1 VTEEVTEA
9 IEEVQATFPDQRIE
23 VRPSPDGGTVVIV
36 HGLDPGPAF
45 TGPTWLG
52 FTIPFNYP
60 GADVYP
66 HFIRPD
72 LGRRDGRPVL
82 AEGMQATTWEG
93 QPVIQLSRRSNRWRP
108 ATDTAAKKALK
119 VLQWLQNRP

>member
-9 IEEVQATFPDQRIE
+9 IEEVRGTFPAQQVE
-23 VRPSPDGGTVVIV
+23 VRPSPDGGALVIV

-60 GADVYP
+60 FSDVYP

-72 LGRRDGRPVL
+72 LGRRDGGPVL

>member
-1 VTEEVTEA
+1 MTEEVTEA
-9 IEEVQATFPDQRIE
+9 IEEVRGTFPDQRIE
-23 VRPSPDGGTVVIV
+23 VRPSPDGGAVVIV

-60 GADVYP
+60 FSDVYP

-72 LGRRDGRPVL
+72 LGRRDGRTLL

>member
-1 VTEEVTEA
+1 MTEEVTEA

-23 VRPSPDGGTVVIV
+23 VRPSPDGGAVVIV

-60 GADVYP
+60 FSDVYP

-72 LGRRDGRPVL
+72 LGRRDGRPLL

-119 VLQWLQNRP
+119 VLQWLQKRP

>member
-1 VTEEVTEA
+1 MTEEVTEA
-9 IEEVQATFPDQRIE
+9 IEEVRVTFPDQQVE
-23 VRPSPDGGTVVIV
+23 VRPSPDGGAVVIV

-45 TGPTWLG
+45 IGPTWLG

-60 GADVYP
+60 GSDVYP

-72 LGRRDGRPVL
+72 LGRRDGGPVL

-93 QPVIQLSRRSNRWRP
+93 HPAIQLSRRSNRWHP
-108 ATDTAAKKALK
+108 ATNTAAKKALK
-119 VLQWLQNRP
+119 VLQWLQGRP

>member
-1 VTEEVTEA
+1 MTTADFARSATVTEEVTEA
-9 IEEVQATFPDQRIE
+9 IEEVRGTFPDQRIE

-60 GADVYP
+60 
-66 HFIRPD
+66 I
-72 LGRRDGRPVL
+72 
-82 AEGMQATTWEG
+82 
-93 QPVIQLSRRSNRWRP
+93 
-108 ATDTAAKKALK
+108 
-119 VLQWLQNRP
+119 